1 MFDRLSIR
9 FRLLVTFVL
18 SLVFLTV
25 LAGVNL
31 YSQQK
36 ATAALA
42 QVHDGSVQPLLS
54 IQEIDNGLKEVR
66 FRIAGVL
73 LEQMPSVGSRN
84 HLKETREQ
92 LPKAWSE
99 FKAQLVPEEMPAE
112 EKELVEKIDKGLALL
127 PAFFDKLD
135 AAYKG
140 EDKKA
145 LAGLLE
151 DEWPIVHGKV
161 LKPLSQLI
169 PAKVSNVKATFEAS
183 KTSSRN
189 LSALALVCYA
199 VCAVILAV
207 LVLPLARSLV
217 QAIDEL
223 KSLLARVASGD
234 LNARPDTKRGDELGD
249 MARSLDATIRSLHDI
264 IRGVQEAART
274 LADTART
281 LSEEIGGV
289 MQRGAARTEVMNRAA
304 ASVERMNQESRE
316 IADGSRQVAEASD
329 RSRGIASS
337 GNTHM
342 ASSIQATSRIESA
355 VDGSATVISDLS
367 GATERINQI
376 AQEIREIADQTN
388 LLALN
393 AAIEAARAGEQGRG
407 FAVVADEVRKLAER
421 TTAST
426 ADIATTVATIRDK
439 TSSAVDAM
447 TRVRGEVSEGVRYN
461 QETRETLSAIVE
473 AAEQVTSLA
482 SRIADATSHQ
492 MQASAD
498 TSRDMSQVA
507 TMNAENSQGMRRADE
522 VTRQVARMAEDLQQL
537 IGKFA
542 V

>member
-217 QAIDEL
+217 HAIDEL